1 MKQIYEDLSDNTDF
15 DIIDLDDVPDRD
27 TVKKRKK
34 KSQKD
39 VNKKQ
44 PKDETKKE
52 EPSSTE
58 DHSENSRKE
67 RSERTQKH
75 VSGTS
80 GNSSSKAS
88 GSRTRKSSSQASGK
102 RTAKKKGSQNQEQKK
117 SDSDSKKSSRKK
129 RSAPSASI
137 ITTPVK
143 KTVQTGAKVTSKLLQ
158 SGARGVTLLMIA
170 AIAFIIFKNFWSSY
184 PAYGSLA
191 TAVNARNYTL
201 GAFLGVAA
209 FLLVVEIISFLWA
222 LTGPCAYGD
231 RGTRRV
237 DTGRG
242 LFSFLFIGVTVI
254 AAGMFWNLVPS
265 SPSPLT
271 GLASGLQLYGS
282 LKGILLPLCGVG
294 LVSCI
299 VRKIFS

>member
-1 MKQIYEDLSDNTDF
+1 MKQIYKDLSDDTDF

-27 TVKKRKK
+27 TVKNRKNHSEKARERTSENSENSNSSNSENRKRKK
-34 KSQKD
+34 KESQNR
-39 VNKKQ
+39 NKK
-44 PKDETKKE
+44 
-52 EPSSTE
+52 
-58 DHSENSRKE
+58 N
-67 RSERTQKH
+67 
-75 VSGTS
+75 
-80 GNSSSKAS
+80 A
-88 GSRTRKSSSQASGK
+88 
-102 RTAKKKGSQNQEQKK
+102 K
-117 SDSDSKKSSRKK
+117 SDSQKASRKK

-143 KTVQTGAKVTSKLLQ
+143 KTVQTGAKITSKLLQ

-184 PAYGSLA
+184 PLYGSLA
-191 TAVNARNYTL
+191 TAVNAKNYTL

-209 FLLVVEIISFLWA
+209 FLLIMEIIFFLWA
-222 LTGPCAYGD
+222 LTGPCAYGN
-231 RGTRRV
+231 RGTKHV

-242 LFSFLFIGVTVI
+242 LFSFLFIGATVI

-271 GLASGLQLYGS
+271 GLAGGLQLYGS

-294 LVSCI
+294 LVSCV

>member
-1 MKQIYEDLSDNTDF
+1 MKKTYTDLSDDSDF

-27 TVKKRKK
+27 TVKRRKK
-34 KSQKD
+34 KSKKDVDKTAKNNEAEKDEHASTDEHSEKSQKD
-39 VNKKQ
+39 HPEK
-44 PKDETKKE
+44 
-52 EPSSTE
+52 
-58 DHSENSRKE
+58 SRK
-67 RSERTQKH
+67 RA
-75 VSGTS
+75 S
-80 GNSSSKAS
+80 GNS
-88 GSRTRKSSSQASGK
+88 GYSSSRNSGN
-102 RTAKKKGSQNQEQKK
+102 RAGKKKGTQNRNKK
-117 SDSDSKKSSRKK
+117 NADSDSQKSSRKK

-143 KTVQTGAKVTSKLLQ
+143 KTVQTGAKVTSKLLH

-170 AIAFIIFKNFWSSY
+170 AIAFIIFKNFRSNY
-184 PAYGSLA
+184 PVYGSLA
-191 TAVNARNYTL
+191 TAVNAKNYTL

-209 FLLVVEIISFLWA
+209 FLLIMEIIFFLWA

-231 RGTRRV
+231 RGTRHV

-254 AAGMFWNLVPS
+254 AARMFWNLVPS

-271 GLASGLQLYGS
+271 GLSGGLQLYGS

>member
-1 MKQIYEDLSDNTDF
+1 MKQIHEDLSDDTDF
-15 DIIDLDDVPDRD
+15 DIINLDDVPDRD
-27 TVKKRKK
+27 TVKRRKK
-34 KSQKD
+34 KSQRD
-39 VNKKQ
+39 VDKT
-44 PKDETKKE
+44 TKSEKPQKE
-52 EPSSTE
+52 EASSTE

-67 RSERTQKH
+67 RSEKARKRA
-75 VSGTS
+75 SENS
-80 GNSSSKAS
+80 GNGSSKAS
-88 GSRTRKSSSQASGK
+88 GKRTGK
-102 RTAKKKGSQNQEQKK
+102 RTAKKKGSQNREPKK

-129 RSAPSASI
+129 RSAPSASV

-143 KTVQTGAKVTSKLLQ
+143 KTVQTGAKITSKLLQ
-158 SGARGVTLLMIA
+158 SGARGVTLLIIA

-191 TAVNARNYTL
+191 TAVNAKNYTL
-201 GAFLGVAA
+201 GAFFGVAA
-209 FLLVVEIISFLWA
+209 FLLIMEIIFFLWA

-231 RGTRRV
+231 RGTKRV

-242 LFSFLFIGVTVI
+242 LFSFLFIGVTVV
-254 AAGMFWNLVPS
+254 AAGMFWSLVPS

-271 GLASGLQLYGS
+271 GLAGGLQLYGS